1 MNNLIKDYRKAYG
14 WTQTDLGKR
23 LGVTAANISS
33 WEVGRTE
40 PTVAQS
46 IEMANMFGCT
56 VAELFDVK
64 GHAEMDKRLLIY
76 ATKLSKLPEDRRAT
90 IEQLIDN
97 LSEITYHQ
105 IGDAEKLANSYHVE
119 FEVVEDKKSEEAK
132 RKDITH
138 KNAEKWKKMLHEN

>member
-76 ATKLSKLPEDRRAT
+76 ATKLGKLPEDRRAT

-97 LSEITYHQ
+97 LSEVNTNQ
-105 IGDAEKLANSYHVE
+105 VEAAEKITPEYHVQ
-119 FEVVEDKKSEEAK
+119 FEVSKDKKSGETRYE
-132 RKDITH
+132 DITH
-138 KNAEKWKKMLHEN
+138 KNLEKWKKMLHEN